1 MSTSTQ
7 KPCTGDAGLP
17 RNLPATSKRGGNSS
31 VAKSPSEQALRP
43 TACLSVFD
51 GRTAVGHVVAW
62 NGRGYEAYG
71 ADDVS
76 FAAPTRVPRK
86 HRSHGH
92 HRGRPARAHLPF
104 PQPAADDAPARL
116 GRKKSEQCACLCV

>member
-76 FAAPTRVPRK
+76 FGFFPSPESAVSAISAAVVDGTV
-86 HRSHGH
+86 G
-92 HRGRPARAHLPF
+92 
-104 PQPAADDAPARL
+104 
-116 GRKKSEQCACLCV
+116 